1 MKSLL
6 ALIASVAFIAGL
18 SIGGL
23 FAVVTTSDAATA
35 AASQDALG
43 ALTDRI
49 MTPMTTG
56 QIATLERNDCESVY
70 GPGAKNCR

>member
-23 FAVVTTSDAATA
+23 FATVTTSDAANA
-35 AASQDALG
+35 AASKQALG
-43 ALTDRI
+43 ALTDKI

-56 QIATLERNDCESVY
+56 QIAALERTDCESVY
-70 GPGAKNCR
+70 GPGSTNCK